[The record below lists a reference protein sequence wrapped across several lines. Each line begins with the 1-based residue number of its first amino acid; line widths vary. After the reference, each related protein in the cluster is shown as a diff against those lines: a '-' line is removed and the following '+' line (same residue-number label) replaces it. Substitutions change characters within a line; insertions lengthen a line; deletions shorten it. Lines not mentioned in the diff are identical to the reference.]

1 VHDVYTENKGVS
13 VNGTHLFYQYWRGDE
28 MSEHMQNYYGS
39 LCTEMYE
46 IREIRPEEYPLLD
59 DFLYEAIYIPENVEA
74 PPRDIIEQPDL
85 QVYVADFG
93 KKDDNAL
100 VAVQDETVVGAV
112 WSRIMKDYGHV
123 DDQIPSLAIAL
134 LKEYRGQGIGTA
146 LMRQMLLLLREKGYE
161 KVLLSVQK
169 ANYAVKMYK
178 AVGFRVLED
187 REEEYI
193 MVCDLV

>member
-1 VHDVYTENKGVS
+1 
-13 VNGTHLFYQYWRGDE
+13 

-123 DDQIPSLAIAL
+123 DDQIPSLISSK
-134 LKEYRGQGIGTA
+134 LKP
-146 LMRQMLLLLREKGYE
+146 
-161 KVLLSVQK
+161 
-169 ANYAVKMYK
+169 
-178 AVGFRVLED
+178 D
-187 REEEYI
+187 RKP
-193 MVCDLV
+193 

>member
-1 VHDVYTENKGVS
+1 
-13 VNGTHLFYQYWRGDE
+13 

-134 LKEYRGQGIGTA
+134 FKEYRGQGIGTA

-161 KVLLSVQK
+161 KVSLSVQK

-193 MVCDLV
+193 LV

>member
-1 VHDVYTENKGVS
+1 
-13 VNGTHLFYQYWRGDE
+13 

-93 KKDDNAL
+93 KRMITPWWRYRTKQLSAPC
-100 VAVQDETVVGAV
+100 GA
-112 WSRIMKDYGHV
+112 G
-123 DDQIPSLAIAL
+123 L
-134 LKEYRGQGIGTA
+134 
-146 LMRQMLLLLREKGYE
+146 
-161 KVLLSVQK
+161 
-169 ANYAVKMYK
+169 
-178 AVGFRVLED
+178 
-187 REEEYI
+187 
-193 MVCDLV
+193 

>member
-1 VHDVYTENKGVS
+1 
-13 VNGTHLFYQYWRGDE
+13 

-74 PPRDIIEQPDL
+74 PPRDFIEQPDL

-134 LKEYRGQGIGTA
+134 FKEYRGQGIGTA

-161 KVLLSVQK
+161 KVSLSVQK

>member
-1 VHDVYTENKGVS
+1 MDNIT
-13 VNGTHLFYQYWRGDE
+13 
-28 MSEHMQNYYGS
+28 
-39 LCTEMYE
+39 YE
-46 IREIRPEEYPLLD
+46 IREIRPEEYLLLD
-59 DFLYEAIYIPENVEA
+59 DFLYEAIYIPENVEV
-74 PPRDIIEQPDL
+74 PPRDIIEQSDL

-100 VAVQDETVVGAV
+100 LAVQGKTVVGAV

-134 LKEYRGQGIGTA
+134 FKEYRGQGIGTA

-161 KVLLSVQK
+161 KVSLSVQK

-178 AVGFRVLED
+178 AVGFSVLED

>member
-1 VHDVYTENKGVS
+1 
-13 VNGTHLFYQYWRGDE
+13 
-28 MSEHMQNYYGS
+28 M
-39 LCTEMYE
+39 
-46 IREIRPEEYPLLD
+46 
-59 DFLYEAIYIPENVEA
+59 
-74 PPRDIIEQPDL
+74 
-85 QVYVADFG
+85 ADFG

-134 LKEYRGQGIGTA
+134 FKEYRGQGIGTA

-161 KVLLSVQK
+161 KVSLSVQK

>member
-1 VHDVYTENKGVS
+1 
-13 VNGTHLFYQYWRGDE
+13 
-28 MSEHMQNYYGS
+28 M
-39 LCTEMYE
+39 
-46 IREIRPEEYPLLD
+46 
-59 DFLYEAIYIPENVEA
+59 
-74 PPRDIIEQPDL
+74 
-85 QVYVADFG
+85 ADFG

-134 LKEYRGQGIGTA
+134 FKEYRGQGIGTA

-161 KVLLSVQK
+161 KVSLSVQK

-187 REEEYI
+187 REEEYYHGLRSGLSLEEI
-193 MVCDLV
+193 RKGWYGAFAELKRR